1 MDGAL
6 GPPHPLTWSPV
17 GLASFFHFG
26 SCTFQAERRLHGV
39 VRSLCVCTA
48 TSLPTHVW
56 RGACM
61 CTGVTYHMCVQGG
74 MRT

>member
-39 VRSLCVCTA
+39 VRSLCVCA
-48 TSLPTHVW
+48 LAQVYLPMSGGEHV
-56 RGACM
+56 
-61 CTGVTYHMCVQGG
+61 CVQV
-74 MRT
+74 